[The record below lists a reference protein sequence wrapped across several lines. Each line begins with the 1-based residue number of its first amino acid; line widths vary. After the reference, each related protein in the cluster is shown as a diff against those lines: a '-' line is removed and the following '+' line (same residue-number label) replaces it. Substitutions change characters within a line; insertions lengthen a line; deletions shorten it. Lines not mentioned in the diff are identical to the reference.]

1 MRACSACGET
11 CYFFVRLHGKEYPLC
26 GERGGDRRPRKACL
40 KELLL
45 KTHEAYRCPLCDGAL
60 RQYLGGEIEVGV
72 CARCIERHKTL
83 VADGDGQKTRWI
95 GDKSV
100 ACMASDKIAGMI
112 ARCLSPTTQVFP
124 SEKSGDLIGRTRGF
138 TGYDHRVVNLVL
150 CTDAQAQ
157 AAESLIEAIE
167 TEVRDAAERG
177 FARGSSLLARLA
189 SGEIATTEFDER
201 MANQGAVKK

>member
-1 MRACSACGET
+1 MRACSGCGET
-11 CYFFVRLHGKEYPLC
+11 CCFFVRLHGKEYPLC
-26 GERGGDRRPRKACL
+26 SERGSNRRPRKTCF

-45 KTHEAYRCPLCDGAL
+45 KTHETYRCPLCDGAL
-60 RQYLGGEIEVGV
+60 RQYLPGQIDAGV

-83 VADGDGQKTRWI
+83 GGDGDGPKTRWI
-95 GDKSV
+95 GDNSV
-100 ACMASDKIAGMI
+100 ACKDSGKIANAI
-112 ARCLSPTTQVFP
+112 AGCLSPTTRVFRN
-124 SEKSGDLIGRTRGF
+124 ERSGDPIGRARGF
-138 TGYDHRVVNLVL
+138 TGFDHNIVNLVL

-157 AAESLIEAIE
+157 AAEGLIEAIE
-167 TEVRDAAERG
+167 TEVREATERG